1 MQITPRD
8 IKEMQFNMK
17 IRGFD
22 PEEVKNFL
30 DMVSSEFE
38 KVIMENN
45 DLKNKVKRL
54 ENELEEYRNKD
65 EKLDKILVTAQ
76 NFAENE
82 KERIEKEIE
91 MKYKEADL
99 NIKEMMQDAENRKA
113 ELESEIESALDA
125 HKDLPK
131 TQKTVARIADA
142 LLWAET
148 NGFEDV
154 SVEDVL
160 PSVKQEIRSE
170 FNQLMD
176 AMGED
181 AMEAYIG
188 KRNLDRLRQKR
199 LSKAKTNNIKNIEPT
214 VKEKQVSDKEKKRLR
229 AKDYFKNL

>member
-113 ELESEIESALDA
+113 ELESEIDRLKSKKKRMIREYERFLKKQNDFL
-125 HKDLPK
+125 KDLK
-131 TQKTVARIADA
+131 EDISDEDDDNDIG
-142 LLWAET
+142 AEKS
-148 NGFEDV
+148 NG
-154 SVEDVL
+154 SV
-160 PSVKQEIRSE
+160 
-170 FNQLMD
+170 
-176 AMGED
+176 
-181 AMEAYIG
+181 
-188 KRNLDRLRQKR
+188 
-199 LSKAKTNNIKNIEPT
+199 
-214 VKEKQVSDKEKKRLR
+214 DKYE
-229 AKDYFKNL
+229 